1 MLGLS
6 VCGHWAVNFSEEYMC
21 LHVFL
26 CVHTGLEGGWVSL
39 QGRKT
44 KTGRLE
50 TGGGY
55 DYV

>member
-1 MLGLS
+1 
-6 VCGHWAVNFSEEYMC
+6 MC

-26 CVHTGLEGGWVSL
+26 CVHTGLEGDWVSL